1 MTPFQD
7 LYSNMVNF
15 ISTLN
20 AEQAVIVQ
28 ILSALRTAIMIG
40 ITISILWT
48 ATQVMLNRNTSPFNE
63 ILWNMFKKAIIL
75 SVVFGGVAW
84 MQYALPIA
92 QEAYNLFSM
101 NAGDTFPAMLDKNL
115 NFLATT
121 FWESMYDKLGF
132 NANMFLI
139 PIYALVTYA
148 VFLIVA
154 LTTIVFLCLTTL
166 TSHLLVLVLPFAII
180 ALLYEQTK
188 DIFAM
193 WLKLFIANLLSVLL
207 GFLVIETFM
216 IKIFDTHFETLI
228 KQPKLEISVLLI
240 LLISSLLGLKVF
252 SMALQLAQNMVG
264 VSLDMSS
271 GAGAVGGAASSAVGN
286 IAGSG
291 TKYGTK
297 VGSQILGKGATSI
310 GKGTKVGSQILGKGA
325 TSIGK
330 SGANVI
336 GNAINRFK

>member
-63 ILWNMFKKAIIL
+63 ILWNMFKKTIIL

-92 QEAYNLFSM
+92 QETYNLFSM
-101 NAGDTFPAMLDKNL
+101 NAGSTFPAMLDKNL
-115 NFLATT
+115 NYLAID
-121 FWESMYDKLGF
+121 FWKAMYDKLGL
-132 NANMFLI
+132 NANMFLV
-139 PIYALVTYA
+139 PLYALVTYA

-166 TSHLLVLVLPFAII
+166 TSHLLVVVLPFAII

-188 DIFAM
+188 EIFAM

-216 IKIFDTHFETLI
+216 IKIFDTHFGTLV
-228 KQPKLEISVLLI
+228 KAPDLEISTLLI

-252 SMALQLAQNMVG
+252 SMALQLAQNLVG

-271 GAGAVGGAASSAVGN
+271 GAGTVGGAASSAVGN
-286 IAGSG
+286 IAGSS

-297 VGSQILGKGATSI
+297 VGSQILGKGA
-310 GKGTKVGSQILGKGA
+310 KVGSQILNKGA
-325 TSIGK
+325 MNIGK
-330 SGANVI
+330 NSANMI
-336 GNAINRFK
+336 GNAINKFK

>member
-20 AEQAVIVQ
+20 AQQAVIIQ
-28 ILSALRTAIMIG
+28 ILSMLRTAIMIG

-63 ILWNMFKKAIIL
+63 ILWNMFKKTIIL

-92 QEAYNLFSM
+92 QETFNLFSM
-101 NAGDTFPAMLDKNL
+101 NAGSTFPAMLDKNL
-115 NFLATT
+115 NYLAID
-121 FWESMYDKLGF
+121 FWKAMYNKLGL
-132 NANMFLI
+132 NANMFLV
-139 PIYALVTYA
+139 PLYALVTYA

-166 TSHLLVLVLPFAII
+166 TSHLLVVVLPFAII

-188 DIFAM
+188 EIFAM

-216 IKIFDTHFETLI
+216 IKIFDTHFGTLV
-228 KQPKLEISVLLI
+228 KAPNLEISTLLI

-252 SMALQLAQNMVG
+252 SMALQLAQNLVG
-264 VSLDMSS
+264 ISLDMSS
-271 GAGAVGGAASSAVGN
+271 GAGTVSGAASSAVGN

-291 TKYGTK
+291 TKYGTRI
-297 VGSQILGKGATSI
+297 GSQILGKGA
-310 GKGTKVGSQILGKGA
+310 KVGSQILNKGA
-325 TSIGK
+325 MNIGK
-330 SGANVI
+330 NSANMF
-336 GNAINRFK
+336 GNAINKFK